1 MYIKVEELL
10 DLCEQ
15 YPELQAVRDITANH
29 GEKSDI
35 SELCELIAHLY
46 RRLEALTNVK
56 PAQLKSVKS
65 EK

>member
-1 MYIKVEELL
+1 MEELL

-15 YPELQAVRDITANH
+15 YPELQTVRDITANH

-46 RRLEALTNVK
+46 KRLDALQSKPTTN
-56 PAQLKSVKS
+56 LKSLKT

>member
-1 MYIKVEELL
+1 MYIKVEKLV

-15 YPELQAVRDITANH
+15 YPELQTVRDITANH

-46 RRLEALTNVK
+46 QRFDVLTNLK
-56 PAQLKSVKS
+56 PAQLKSVKT

>member
-15 YPELQAVRDITANH
+15 YPELQTVRDITANH
-29 GEKSDI
+29 GEESEI
-35 SELCELIAHLY
+35 SKLCEVIAHLY
-46 RRLEALTNVK
+46 HRLDNLQSKPTTN
-56 PAQLKSVKS
+56 LKSVKT

>member
-15 YPELQAVRDITANH
+15 YPELHIVRDITANH
-29 GEKSDI
+29 GEKSEI
-35 SELCELIAHLY
+35 SEICELIAHLY
-46 RRLEALTNVK
+46 RRIDNLQAKPSANVK
-56 PAQLKSVKS
+56 SIKT

>member
-1 MYIKVEELL
+1 MYINVQELI

-15 YPELQAVRDITANH
+15 YPELEKVREITANH
-29 GEKSDI
+29 GEKNDI

-46 RRLEALTNVK
+46 RHLNSLQSKPSVNVK
-56 PAQLKSVKS
+56 SLKT